1 MDAFCGILFVALL
14 VYVIYA
20 EIKNKKQQEYYGWIE
35 DCRDRLK
42 SISHLFISDCRTQEE
57 KIFEI
62 YTGKILN
69 IKHYKSMRSDW
80 QNVVYDFINTYY
92 DEIDKLKAD
101 YINNLDEKYSSGN
114 AYRRVEDLPEYL
126 ITEYK
131 NRISDIADEFKGL
144 GKTMHDQLWELLRD
158 N

>member
-1 MDAFCGILFVALL
+1 MDAFYGILFVALL
-14 VYVIYA
+14 VYILYA
-20 EIKNKKQQEYYGWIE
+20 ENKNKKQQEYYGWIE

-69 IKHYKSMRSDW
+69 LKHYKSMRSDW
-80 QNVVYDFINTYY
+80 QNAVYDFINTYY
-92 DEIDKLKAD
+92 DEIDKLKSD
-101 YINNLDEKYSSGN
+101 YINNLAEKYSSETV
-114 AYRRVEDLPEYL
+114 YRRVEDLPEYL
-126 ITEYK
+126 ITEYR